1 MSCHCVVSHYVGQ
14 ETLIRPTTKITAQMH
29 SHKFEPDP
37 NHIHFVTIFEISNSK
52 TVDMLKFIVRSIYW
66 ADPNL
71 LNDAKYKEIFLRG

>member
-1 MSCHCVVSHYVGQ
+1 MVSHYVGQ
-14 ETLIRPTTKITAQMH
+14 ETLISPITKITAQMH
-29 SHKFEPDP
+29 SHKYESDP

-52 TVDMLKFIVRSIYW
+52 TVDMLKFIVCSIYW

>member
-1 MSCHCVVSHYVGQ
+1 MVSHYVGL
-14 ETLIRPTTKITAQMH
+14 ETVIRPTTKITAQMH
-29 SHKFEPDP
+29 SHKYESDP

-71 LNDAKYKEIFLRG
+71 LNDAKIQRNIF